1 MENSGLKTIG
11 DLTENLTKSVSVKD
25 TTPKKLSGHQLDL
38 KTTGSVKE
46 SSKPKQAGTAVS
58 ITGYDLQSH
67 AKQYSKN
74 VNPLA
79 VTMAAE
85 DLVRLHTTLSL
96 KWRDGAH
103 EPIGYEV
110 GELTDELKD
119 FVAKQ
124 CLPLT
129 AKQMSHEL
137 TTLAALTKRRD
148 NGEIDTKTFVQ
159 AYVTKLA
166 DYPADVVK
174 YVLANAAR
182 DSKFF
187 PAWAELYDELE
198 YWGRS
203 RLRLKNAIIKTGE

>member
-25 TTPKKLSGHQLDL
+25 TTPKKLSGHQLDS

-96 KWRDGAH
+96 KWSDKAH

-203 RLRLKNAIIKTGE
+203 RLRLKDAVNAVR

>member
-1 MENSGLKTIG
+1 MEKNKEWKTIG
-11 DLTENLTKSVSVKD
+11 NLTAEATKLVQVKD
-25 TTPKKLSGHQLDL
+25 TPHKKSNGHQLDS
-38 KTTGSVKE
+38 KTTGLVKAN
-46 SSKPKQAGTAVS
+46 SKPKQAGTEVS
-58 ITGYDLQSH
+58 TTGYDLVSH

-74 VNPLA
+74 ENPLA
-79 VTMAAE
+79 ITMAIEA
-85 DLVRLHTTLSL
+85 LVKSQTKLLQRWSD
-96 KWRDGAH
+96 KAH

-110 GELTDELKD
+110 GQVTDELKD
-119 FVAKQ
+119 FVVKQ

-129 AKQMSHEL
+129 AKEMSHEL

-174 YVLANAAR
+174 YVLANAAK

-203 RLRLKNAIIKTGE
+203 RLRLKDAILR

>member
-25 TTPKKLSGHQLDL
+25 TTPKKSNGHQLDS

-110 GELTDELKD
+110 GEVTDELKD

-129 AKQMSHEL
+129 AKEMSHEL

-203 RLRLKNAIIKTGE
+203 RLRLKDAVNAVR

>member
-25 TTPKKLSGHQLDL
+25 TTPKKLSGHQLDS

-96 KWRDGAH
+96 KWSDGAH

-129 AKQMSHEL
+129 AKEMSHEL

-203 RLRLKNAIIKTGE
+203 RLRLKDAIDAV

>member
-1 MENSGLKTIG
+1 MESSNLKTIG
-11 DLTENLTKSVSVKD
+11 SLTENLTKSVQVKD
-25 TTPKKLSGHQLDL
+25 TPHKKSNGHQLDL
-38 KTTGSVKE
+38 KTIGLVKE
-46 SSKPKQAGTAVS
+46 NSKLKQAGTEVS
-58 ITGYDLQSH
+58 ITGYDLVSH

-74 VNPLA
+74 ENPLA
-79 VTMAAE
+79 ITMAIEA
-85 DLVRLHTTLSL
+85 LVKSQTKLLQRWSD
-96 KWRDGAH
+96 KAH

-110 GELTDELKD
+110 GQVTDELKD
-119 FVAKQ
+119 FVVKQ

-129 AKQMSHEL
+129 AKEMSHEL

-174 YVLANAAR
+174 YVLANAAK

-203 RLRLKNAIIKTGE
+203 RLRLKDAILR

>member
-25 TTPKKLSGHQLDL
+25 TTPKKLSGHQLDS

-203 RLRLKNAIIKTGE
+203 RLRLKDAVNAVR

>member
-1 MENSGLKTIG
+1 MEKNKEWKTIG
-11 DLTENLTKSVSVKD
+11 NLTAEATKLVQVKD
-25 TTPKKLSGHQLDL
+25 TPHKKSNGHQSDS
-38 KTTGSVKE
+38 KTTGSVKVN
-46 SSKPKQAGTAVS
+46 SKPKQGGTEVS
-58 ITGYDLQSH
+58 ITGYDLQLH
-67 AKQYSKN
+67 AKQYSKS

-79 VTMAAE
+79 VTMALEASVK
-85 DLVRLHTTLSL
+85 LQTRLFQ
-96 KWRDGAH
+96 KWSDNEH

-129 AKQMSHEL
+129 AKEMSHEL

-148 NGEIDTKTFVQ
+148 NGEVDTKTFVQ

-203 RLRLKNAIIKTGE
+203 RLRLKDAIDAV

>member
-1 MENSGLKTIG
+1 M
-11 DLTENLTKSVSVKD
+11 
-25 TTPKKLSGHQLDL
+25 
-38 KTTGSVKE
+38 
-46 SSKPKQAGTAVS
+46 
-58 ITGYDLQSH
+58 
-67 AKQYSKN
+67 
-74 VNPLA
+74 
-79 VTMAAE
+79 
-85 DLVRLHTTLSL
+85 RLHTTLSL

-203 RLRLKNAIIKTGE
+203 RLRLKEAVNAIR

>member
-1 MENSGLKTIG
+1 MENSNLKTIG
-11 DLTENLTKSVSVKD
+11 SLTESLTKSVQVKD
-25 TTPKKLSGHQLDL
+25 TQHKKSNGHQSDL
-38 KTTGSVKE
+38 KTTGLEKVN
-46 SSKPKQAGTAVS
+46 SKPKQGGIAAF

-74 VNPLA
+74 EKVSPLA
-79 VTMAAE
+79 VTMAVE
-85 DLVRLHTTLSL
+85 DLVKSQTRLLQ
-96 KWRDGAH
+96 KWSDNEH

-110 GELTDELKD
+110 GEVTDELKD

-129 AKQMSHEL
+129 AQEMSHEL

-159 AYVTKLA
+159 AYVVKLA

-203 RLRLKNAIIKTGE
+203 RLRLKDAIDAV